1 MKQNNKKSFNGMVID
16 VATETIIGIEDV
28 KEVYIC
34 GVKDI
39 NESCLINRPSLEAVF
54 VCHETADQFNVP
66 GLIKSLI
73 QLDESEHDKSL
84 LVFLPTQ
91 FKNELLNNRNVQV
104 KDFVRYHL
112 ANSKITIVFAD
123 IDDRDSY
130 LE

>member
-1 MKQNNKKSFNGMVID
+1 MKQNNEKSFNGMVID
-16 VATETIIGIEDV
+16 GATETIIGIEDV

-34 GVKDI
+34 CVKDI

-73 QLDESEHDKSL
+73 QLDENEHDKSL

-91 FKNELLNNRNVQV
+91 FKNELLNNQDVKV

-112 ANSKITIVFAD
+112 VNSKISILFAD
-123 IDDRDSY
+123 IEEPDCS